1 MEDIEP
7 GTPDLAAPKPFDQ
20 RRLVDERA
28 ARGVDQDHA
37 AFHAGDARGIDDAAR
52 LVVEREIER
61 NDIGTRQQGIEVDER
76 HAIVRAWRPVPGDHL
91 HANAACDP
99 RNLAADAAESND
111 AERLA
116 IELHAF
122 ERAPMAGAHAAV
134 HAHEPARAG
143 KHQRNGVLG
152 HRNVAVALDGVHGHA
167 QSIERRHVHVA
178 RGAGAEEH
186 DVAQCRALRHQ
197 LGRHIGMVVDA
208 DVIAGEHTR
217 QLGALERR
225 RIHHDW
231 GIVGPVDAG
240 KHRVKLIVAV
250 DEDRFHVPFR
260 RLAFGNYDM
269 AKRNGMEGSRMPAG
283 FQGKIVVISGGSR
296 GIGRGIATAF
306 AHAGAQC
313 VIASSSADNLAAAA
327 KAIAAEG
334 PEPLTIAADLRELS
348 GCEQVFARVK
358 ERFGRCDILVNNA
371 GRTRAGNFLD
381 LPDDAFLDGF
391 ALKYFGA
398 VRLTRLFWPL
408 LKAAQGHVVNI
419 VGGAARS
426 PEPEFMIGSSVNAAV
441 ANFSKGLS
449 KLGMRD
455 GVNVNVIHPGNTATE
470 RQEELLA
477 QRAAATDKTVEE
489 LRAAAL
495 AKSGVRRVGR
505 VEDIAAL
512 TLFLCSE
519 EARQIQGTAVAVD
532 GGATV
537 GYY

>member
-1 MEDIEP
+1 M
-7 GTPDLAAPKPFDQ
+7 K
-20 RRLVDERA
+20 
-28 ARGVDQDHA
+28 
-37 AFHAGDARGIDDAAR
+37 
-52 LVVEREIER
+52 
-61 NDIGTRQQGIEVDER
+61 
-76 HAIVRAWRPVPGDHL
+76 IV
-91 HANAACDP
+91 
-99 RNLAADAAESND
+99 
-111 AERLA
+111 
-116 IELHAF
+116 F
-122 ERAPMAGAHAAV
+122 MA
-134 HAHEPARAG
+134 
-143 KHQRNGVLG
+143 
-152 HRNVAVALDGVHGHA
+152 
-167 QSIERRHVHVA
+167 S
-178 RGAGAEEH
+178 
-186 DVAQCRALRHQ
+186 
-197 LGRHIGMVVDA
+197 
-208 DVIAGEHTR
+208 
-217 QLGALERR
+217 
-225 RIHHDW
+225 
-231 GIVGPVDAG
+231 
-240 KHRVKLIVAV
+240 
-250 DEDRFHVPFR
+250 FR
-260 RLAFGNYDM
+260 RLARANYDM
-269 AKRNGMEGSRMPAG
+269 AKRNGMEGSRMPAS

-296 GIGRGIATAF
+296 GIGRGIATGF
-306 AHAGAQC
+306 ARAGAQC
-313 VIASSSADNLAAAA
+313 VIASSSADNLATAAR
-327 KAIAAEG
+327 AIAAEG
-334 PEPLTIAADLRELS
+334 LEPVTVAADLCELA

-426 PEPEFMIGSSVNAAV
+426 PEPEFTIGSSVNAAV

-477 QRAAATDKTVEE
+477 QRAAATGKSVEE

-505 VEDIAAL
+505 VEDVAAL
-512 TLFLCSE
+512 ALFLCSE
-519 EARQIQGTAVAVD
+519 EARQIQGTAIAVD